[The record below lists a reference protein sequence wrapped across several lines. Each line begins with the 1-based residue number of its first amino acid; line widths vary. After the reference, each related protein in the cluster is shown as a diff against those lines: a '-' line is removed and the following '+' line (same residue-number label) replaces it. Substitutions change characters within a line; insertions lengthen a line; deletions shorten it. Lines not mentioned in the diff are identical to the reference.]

1 MRYASCTITWMFK
14 YIPYPDLLTDL
25 SEKYIRLV
33 VHILVLIHRVRVSD
47 SGTNYSKFSQ
57 GAVKRGVHSLH
68 KEVPLWLGIVD
79 GINNSTHCML
89 LCCAYLRGG
98 THSEW
103 VPPLRW
109 NPICHGKKA
118 EPRNSVLCPSRRGG
132 THSEW
137 VPPSDG
143 IQSIMAKKQ
152 EPEILGCAPLRGG
165 THSILAYSMPVLS
178 RKIVEYVSS
187 LFFLFFSSPSGVFLS

>member
-1 MRYASCTITWMFK
+1 MPAAQS
-14 YIPYPDLLTDL
+14 
-25 SEKYIRLV
+25 
-33 VHILVLIHRVRVSD
+33 H
-47 SGTNYSKFSQ
+47 GYSNMAKKQ
-57 GAVKRGVHSLH
+57 NP
-68 KEVPLWLGIVD
+68 EI
-79 GINNSTHCML
+79 
-89 LCCAYLRGG
+89 LCCASLRGR

-152 EPEILGCAPLRGG
+152 DPEILGCAPLRGG

>member
-1 MRYASCTITWMFK
+1 ML
-14 YIPYPDLLTDL
+14 PN
-25 SEKYIRLV
+25 
-33 VHILVLIHRVRVSD
+33 
-47 SGTNYSKFSQ
+47 SG
-57 GAVKRGVHSLH
+57 LW
-68 KEVPLWLGIVD
+68 VPLWRAEPILNVFRPSD
-79 GINNSTHCML
+79 GIQSVMAKKQNPEI

-152 EPEILGCAPLRGG
+152 DPEILGCAPLRGG

-187 LFFLFFSSPSGVFLS
+187 LFFLFFSSPSGVFLSWRAEPILSWQKGGTGKIPNSEWFLSPLMRGERFTAPPPHPIGLIFVQK